1 MKELSRIAACVVIF
15 ANLVNADEP
24 KMVKYDRRIWLIS
37 NNDANIDAR
46 FINIRSIDA
55 NSMNATISKASRSD
69 SLVFSG
75 VISIHLTEWKADHAK
90 ETLSQ
95 IAIFDSR
102 TDSLISSIQDTG
114 SVSVSGN
121 FLDKGDWVDKYYGA
135 PIPLPYD
142 SVTIVIS
149 TQTSGMFGFEKTFK
163 FNTKYKVYPKEQPR
177 PSDMPIYLRFIDGL
191 LNLIS

>member
-1 MKELSRIAACVVIF
+1 MAACAVIF
-15 ANLVNADEP
+15 ASLANADEP

-46 FINIRSIDA
+46 FVNIKSIDT
-55 NSMNATISKASRSD
+55 NSINKSTSKASRSD
-69 SLVFSG
+69 SLMFSG

-90 ETLSQ
+90 ETLNEIS
-95 IAIFDSR
+95 IFDSR
-102 TDSLISSIQDTG
+102 TDSLISIIQDTG
-114 SVSVSGN
+114 SVSVTGN

-149 TQTSGMFGFEKTFK
+149 TQTSGMFGFDKTFK
-163 FNTKYKVYPKEQPR
+163 YQTKYKVYPKEQPR
-177 PSDMPIYLRFIDGL
+177 SSDMPIYLRFIDGL